1 MPSPIVPFL
10 LLAGGILHLIQGI
23 RTILYPAAFLST
35 FGLPPDASA
44 VDLAPA
50 YGGRNVALS
59 LTMIVFYWQG
69 MYRAA
74 GLMLICC
81 TIGAVVDVYI
91 TSMALNGGSFSSS
104 GPTFSHVTGLV
115 VLSMLGWGLV
125 RLK

>member
-10 LLAGGILHLIQGI
+10 LLAGGILHLVQGI

-35 FGLPPDASA
+35 FGLSPDAPA

-59 LTMIVFYWQG
+59 LTMIVLYWQG

-81 TIGAVVDVYI
+81 TIGAAADTYV
-91 TSMALNGGSFSSS
+91 SSLALHEGNFTNS
-104 GPTFSHVTGLV
+104 GPTFSHLTGLV
-115 VLSMLGWGLV
+115 VLSVLGWGLV